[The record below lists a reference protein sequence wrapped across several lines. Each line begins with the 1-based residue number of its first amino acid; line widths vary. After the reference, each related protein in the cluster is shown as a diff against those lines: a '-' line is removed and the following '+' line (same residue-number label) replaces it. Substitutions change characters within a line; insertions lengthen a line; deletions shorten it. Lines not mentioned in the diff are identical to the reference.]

1 MGPHSKNFWKD
12 AASQPASGGQ
22 YGVSY
27 KRCVPILLTLSLM
40 LVSEPYPVQWCTV
53 NKENAENLKRYGS
66 REARPSL
73 LRSASDENPAR
84 A

>member
-1 MGPHSKNFWKD
+1 MRRR
-12 AASQPASGGQ
+12 SQPAADNTVSATRGAFQ
-22 YGVSY
+22 Y
-27 KRCVPILLTLSLM
+27 RWLSLM

-73 LRSASDENPAR
+73 LRSASGENPAR